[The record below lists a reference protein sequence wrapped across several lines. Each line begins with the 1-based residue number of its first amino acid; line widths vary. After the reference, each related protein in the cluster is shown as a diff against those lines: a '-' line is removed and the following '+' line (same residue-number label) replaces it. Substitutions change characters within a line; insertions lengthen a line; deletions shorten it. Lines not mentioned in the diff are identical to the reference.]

1 MKFHTPKSADRVVR
15 EIGDL
20 PHHEACASK
29 ARREDMVQAC
39 LEIGRRY
46 GAGAYQRPT
55 IEAPGVKSRGILVTM
70 ELRDWRIMFE
80 MNARSHVGAFLGHWH
95 TRESSSPD
103 FPADFP
109 SQLRNPLGHKATIC
123 VDSFGEFS
131 QALDSGLAHLARQP

>member
-1 MKFHTPKSADRVVR
+1 MKFHTPKSADQVVQA
-15 EIGDL
+15 IGDL
-20 PHHEACASK
+20 PHREACALK
-29 ARREDMVQAC
+29 ARREEMVQAC

-95 TRESSSPD
+95 TRESISPD

-109 SQLRNPLGHKATIC
+109 AQSRNPLWHKVTTCAY
-123 VDSFGEFS
+123 SFGAFI
-131 QALDSGLAHLARQP
+131 QALDSGFAHLARQP